1 VASDFGVTENGQY
14 LMTSG
19 FLRTQG
25 AANGTPA
32 NSGIYIAELTSG
44 RVGLYG
50 FLLNN
55 QNRAASSPLVPIADF
70 PFRDG
75 K

>member
-1 VASDFGVTENGQY
+1 

-25 AANGTPA
+25 SQKGTPGL
-32 NSGIYIAELTSG
+32 SGIYVAELTSG
-44 RVGLYG
+44 KVALYG
-50 FLLNN
+50 FMMNN
-55 QNRAASSPLVPIADF
+55 RNQAATSELVPIDTF